1 MKDTAKCGGPLLGGE
16 LGSAGGHLSC
26 QQPLPDSQLPRKWR
40 RFVGGKLRRM
50 THSPACPC
58 SPLQLFY
65 DPDGSGL
72 RKAVLVYFSD
82 YWNKLDVCAI
92 LLFIAGLTCR

>member
-1 MKDTAKCGGPLLGGE
+1 MWGSPLGRGAGL
-16 LGSAGGHLSC
+16 SGGHLSC
-26 QQPLPDSQLPRKWR
+26 QQPLPNSQLPRKWC
-40 RFVGGKLRRM
+40 RFAGGELRRM
-50 THSPACPC
+50 THSPTCPC

-72 RKAVLVYFSD
+72 RKAVLVYFND

-92 LLFIAGLTCR
+92 LLFIVGLTCR

>member
-1 MKDTAKCGGPLLGGE
+1 MWGSPLGRGAGL
-16 LGSAGGHLSC
+16 SGGHLSG
-26 QQPLPDSQLPRKWR
+26 QQPLPNSQLPRKWR
-40 RFVGGKLRRM
+40 RFAGGELRRM
-50 THSPACPC
+50 THSPACLC
-58 SPLQLFY
+58 SSPQLFY

-82 YWNKLDVCAI
+82 FWNKLDVCAI